1 MTTGTTI
8 DLSLSG
14 RRRARSLVEIYFDL
28 QDTRIR
34 TDHRIQNYA
43 EAEALVGI
51 LGEEEVERL
60 VGLGDKNVAYK
71 TKIRELK
78 DEKHERHAE
87 FEVIYD
93 LAVKKL
99 ESDDNHKKVNDLAA
113 QQEAL
118 LKKQIQAEIKDH
130 PLWTDWLSKVQG
142 IGPIIAGGLIAWINI
157 KKCPHAGNL
166 IKYAGLAV
174 VTDSYECSNIQCGKT
189 YAPSEIQAVGIAE
202 ANQFHG
208 PGPAK
213 CASCGSVLR
222 VIGHADRRTKGQVAG
237 FNPKLKT
244 LFWKAGQSFLKMSP
258 EKSGYRR
265 LYEQMRKS
273 IEAKPCSKVHKDDKG
288 NVIPCFKAHILAKA
302 TRATVKIFCSHVYQQ
317 YRKMAGLPV
326 SKPFAFGILG
336 HDASGMIEPIYD
348 RVDEKKD

>member
-43 EAEALVGI
+43 EAEALVGM

-60 VGLGDKNVAYK
+60 VGLGDKNVLYK
-71 TKIRELK
+71 TKIREFK
-78 DEKHERHAE
+78 DEKNEKAAE
-87 FEVIYD
+87 FQLIYD

-99 ESDDNHKKVNDLAA
+99 ENDDNHKNVADLAA
-113 QQEAL
+113 QQEAI
-118 LKKQIQAEIKDH
+118 LKKQIQGEIKDH
-130 PLWTDWLSKVQG
+130 PLWTEWLSKVYG

-157 KKCPHAGNL
+157 RKCPHAGNL

-174 VTDSYECSNIQCGKT
+174 VTDSYQCPNPDCKKT
-189 YAPSEIQAVGIAE
+189 YQPEEIKPIEERISEGGTEEAARCTSCRTFLTIQ
-202 ANQFHG
+202 
-208 PGPAK
+208 
-213 CASCGSVLR
+213 
-222 VIGHADRRTKGQVAG
+222 GHADRRQKGKVIG
-237 FNPKLKT
+237 YNPKLKT
-244 LFWKAGQSFLKMSP
+244 LFWKASQSFVKMSA

-265 LYEQMRKS
+265 IYDDMRRK
-273 IEAKPCSKVHKDDKG
+273 IEAKPCNKVHKNEKDET
-288 NVIPCFKAHILAKA
+288 IPCFNAHKHAKA
-302 TRATVKIFCSHVYQQ
+302 CRATAKIFCSHVYQQ
-317 YRKMAGLPV
+317 YRRMAGLPF

-348 RVDEKKD
+348 RTEEK